1 MSMATLGTLAS
12 MAGGQIDKISAE
24 VCVSGVG
31 TDTRADLSGQLF
43 VALRGPTFDG
53 HDHLASAFAAG
64 AAAAMVEQGVEGP
77 VGLPLVQVADSRMAL
92 MLMAGAWRASL
103 PNLQVIAITGTAGKT
118 STKDMLAHVCRKA
131 MPTVA
136 SPRSFNNDIGVP
148 LTILAARSS
157 DRVLVAEVG
166 TSAPGEIAAL
176 AAVLQPDIAI
186 VTLVGHGHLEGL
198 GSLDEVAR
206 EKYDLLRVL
215 KPHGR
220 GFVRHQAWALP
231 QNEAVIETFG
241 PELEADHVM
250 TARGPGWME
259 VSGVRW
265 EIGLPGAHGAV
276 NSLAAILCARLMG
289 IEDAVIADGLASS
302 QASPHR
308 MQIRAIGGLTV
319 IDDTWNANPESMVST
334 LETMAELV
342 PADGRLVVVLGD
354 MLELGPQSALLHRG
368 LAASLV
374 CLAQVAPLA
383 RVVLVG
389 VEMGSLAEELGT
401 GLPGVL
407 IVHEPRSDAACMQR
421 IAGQLAS
428 GDTVLL
434 KASRGIALERV
445 AILLEAEAAGH

>member
-1 MSMATLGTLAS
+1 
-12 MAGGQIDKISAE
+12 
-24 VCVSGVG
+24 
-31 TDTRADLSGQLF
+31 
-43 VALRGPTFDG
+43 
-53 HDHLASAFAAG
+53 
-64 AAAAMVEQGVEGP
+64 
-77 VGLPLVQVADSRMAL
+77 

-215 KPHGR
+215 KPGGR
-220 GFVRHQAWALP
+220 GFVRHQTWALP
-231 QNEAVIETFG
+231 QNEAFIETFG
-241 PELEADHVM
+241 PELQADHVM